1 MSKNK
6 LKESLNKIIQRLMK
20 YLHVFKAPLPTNSSQ
35 ESKEAPKGSTKPQVF
50 AYRMLGDK
58 IARVMPLF
66 KDVDRNLQRAGL
78 RISFRGYVSLTVLAT
93 LLASVSTLVL
103 AMSVSLLIFRI
114 SVFSSLMFGV
124 GATLLAGASA
134 LIGFYVYP
142 LLRAD
147 SLKRNLEEGLPFTTG
162 YLSILAGS
170 GVPPA
175 QMFRSLAQ
183 LDSTLAVSQ
192 EAKLIVRDVEL
203 FGFDIVSALES
214 SSKRAPSERFKEFLE
229 GFIATVH
236 SGGDLTKY
244 LSERSRLYMRL
255 KRMALRRLGDTLGV
269 LAEFYVVMLV
279 AGPLILVVML
289 GVMAMLGGGGV
300 IGMFDP
306 RLLLNLL
313 TYIGIPIG
321 SIVFLILLDMVTP
334 KR

>member
-1 MSKNK
+1 MSENK
-6 LKESLNKIIQRLMK
+6 LKERFNKVFQRLAK
-20 YLHVFKAPLPTNSSQ
+20 GLQAFKVPLLAHLNQ
-35 ESKEAPKGSTKPQVF
+35 GSKEAPKSSTKLRVL
-50 AYRMLGDK
+50 AYRVLGDK
-58 IARVMPLF
+58 IVRVLPLF
-66 KDVDRNLQRAGL
+66 KDVDVNLQRASL
-78 RISFRGYVSLTVLAT
+78 RISFRGYVSLAVLGT
-93 LLASVSTLVL
+93 IVASVSTLVFVTFVTFL
-103 AMSVSLLIFRI
+103 FRLSI
-114 SVFSSLMFGV
+114 FSSLLFVV
-124 GATLLAGASA
+124 GATLFAGASS

-147 SLKRNLEEGLPFTTG
+147 SLKRDLEEGLPFTTG

-183 LDSTLAVSQ
+183 LDSKLAVSK

-203 FGFDIVSALES
+203 FGVDIVSALES
-214 SSKRAPSERFKEFLE
+214 VSKRTPSERFKEFLE

-255 KRMALRRLGDTLGV
+255 KRMALRRLADTLGV

-289 GVMAMLGGGGV
+289 GVMAMLGGGGM
-300 IGMFDP
+300 IGGLDP
-306 RLLLNLL
+306 RLLLYLL
-313 TYIGIPIG
+313 TYMGIPLG
-321 SIVFLILLDMVTP
+321 SIVFLILLDIVTP

>member
-6 LKESLNKIIQRLMK
+6 LKESLNRVIQRLMK
-20 YLHVFKAPLPTNSSQ
+20 SLHVFKVPLPTNSSQ
-35 ESKEAPKGSTKPQVF
+35 ESKEVPKNSTKPQVF

-58 IARVMPLF
+58 IARVIPLF
-66 KDVDRNLQRAGL
+66 KDVDVNLQRAGL

-93 LLASVSTLVL
+93 LLASVSALVL
-103 AMSVSLLIFRI
+103 VTSVSLLVFQI

-124 GATLLAGASA
+124 GATFLAGASA

-183 LDSTLAVSQ
+183 LDSSLAVSQ

-203 FGFDIVSALES
+203 FGVDIVSALES
-214 SSKRAPSERFKEFLE
+214 SSKRTPSERFKEFLE

>member
-1 MSKNK
+1 MSGSK
-6 LKESLNKIIQRLMK
+6 LKESLTEIAQRLK
-20 YLHVFKAPLPTNSSQ
+20 SLHVFKAPSPTDANQ
-35 ESKEAPKGSTKPQVF
+35 ESKETPANSAKPHLF

-58 IARVMPLF
+58 IVRAIPLF
-66 KDVDRNLQRAGL
+66 KDVDTNLQKAAL
-78 RISFRGYVSLTVLAT
+78 RISFRGYVSLAVLAT
-93 LLASVSTLVL
+93 LISSFSTLVL
-103 AMSVSLLIFRI
+103 VMSVSLLVLQV

-134 LIGFYVYP
+134 LIAFYAYP

-183 LDSTLAVSQ
+183 LDSKLAASQ
-192 EAKLIVRDVEL
+192 EARLIVRDVEL
-203 FGFDIVSALES
+203 FGVDIVSALES
-214 SSKRAPSERFKEFLE
+214 ASKRTPSERFKEFLE

-236 SGGDLTKY
+236 SGGDLNKY

-289 GVMAMLGGGGV
+289 GVMAMLGSGGV
-300 IGMFDP
+300 VGMFDP

-313 TYIGIPIG
+313 TYIGIPVG
-321 SIVFLILLDMVTP
+321 SMVFLILLDMVTP